1 MSMLMFISMSATFS
15 MAFGCRIAAQ
25 SAVIPPSLQP
35 SIENLCKLQTKR
47 PQLNIKTAPILFL
60 TSRSQLK
67 IQTGHLEKPSLFI
80 VATAISASV
89 LIKNGSKDLLST
101 NLVIS

>member
-1 MSMLMFISMSATFS
+1 MPATFS
-15 MAFGCRIAAQ
+15 MAFGCKIAAQ
-25 SAVIPPSLQP
+25 RAVIPPSLQP

-47 PQLNIKTAPILFL
+47 PQLNIKAAKLLL
-60 TSRSQLK
+60 TFRNQLK

-89 LIKNGSKDLLST
+89 LIKNGFKDLLSP